1 VEEIAR
7 GLPELPD
14 AKKARFVALSLSAYD
29 ASVLVAEKD
38 VADYFEAML
47 AEGADA
53 KACANWLI
61 NEYFGRLNKAG
72 LAIAGGPILPKAAS
86 AIVQMVAANLIS
98 GKTAKDVADMVW
110 REGGDPR
117 AIVKARGLEQL
128 NDTAAIEGAIEA
140 IIAANPDKVQD
151 VKLKPKL
158 IGWFVGQA
166 MKATGGKANP
176 QALNA
181 ILRRR
186 LELPDEG

>member
-1 VEEIAR
+1 
-7 GLPELPD
+7 
-14 AKKARFVALSLSAYD
+14 LSAYD

-38 VADYFEAML
+38 VADYFEAMI
-47 AEGADA
+47 AQGADV

-72 LAIAGGPILPKAAS
+72 LTISSGPIAPSAAS
-86 AIVQMVAANLIS
+86 ALVQMVAANVIS
-98 GKTAKDVADMVW
+98 GKIAKDVADIVW

-117 AIVKARGLEQL
+117 AIVKDRGLEQVS
-128 NDTAAIEGAIEA
+128 DTSAIEAAIEA
-140 IIAANPDKVQD
+140 IVAANPDKVAE

-176 QALNA
+176 IALNV

-186 LELPDEG
+186 LGLPEEG